1 MSFDDDSVPVVRI
14 ISSLGQELSA
24 AQVAH
29 WICISTKIDIPYG
42 RYALKLSLSVLFSFA
57 RYMSPEYKSLIACGT
72 TEGGI
77 FQRRNLGFWNP
88 KSWDKGMI
96 VNILSAIVL
105 MLSYFS
111 LSVSK

>member
-57 RYMSPEYKSLIACGT
+57 RYMSLIACGT